1 MKKPGEKFNATDWE
15 DFVHSTVKTAP
26 SSRDLFK
33 TYQSFMAYVD
43 TLPKGDLVKHGWMKS
58 KDDIGALSSLFFQLH
73 ADKNQVLYRKS
84 KEAKTPLLAVWLSRA
99 RVEAELVYHK
109 REVARFGG
117 LEKDDLRAI
126 ARLSVDIR
134 MIREL
139 PAVLARKG
147 VVLVFLAALPGM
159 KTDGVVFKLAS
170 GNPAIALSLRYAR
183 LDYFWFTLLHE
194 LAHVVLHAAQLD
206 EPICDELDSD
216 GTDEIE
222 IEANRLAKGSIVER
236 SVWRNCEPKYNPNKE
251 TVVTF
256 ARKIH
261 VHPSLVAGLLR
272 KESNDFARYSDI
284 VNEVDVRALIFQP

>member
-1 MKKPGEKFNATDWE
+1 MKKSGDNFNAADWE
-15 DFVHSTVKTAP
+15 DFVHSTAKSAP
-26 SSRDLFK
+26 SGRDLFK

-43 TLPKGDLVKHGWMKS
+43 TLPKADLVKHGWMKS
-58 KDDIGALSSLFFQLH
+58 KNDIGALSSLFFQLH
-73 ADKNQVLYRKS
+73 GDKNQFLYRKS

-99 RVEAELVYHK
+99 RVEAELAYHK
-109 REVARFGG
+109 RKVARFDG
-117 LEKDDLRAI
+117 LAKEDLRSI
-126 ARLSVDIR
+126 AQLSVDVSVVL
-134 MIREL
+134 EL
-139 PAVLARKG
+139 STLLARKG

-159 KTDGVVFKLAS
+159 KTDGVVFKLTS
-170 GNPAIALSLRYAR
+170 GNPAIALSLRFSR

-194 LAHVVLHAAQLD
+194 LAHVVRHAALLD

-222 IEANRLAKGSIVER
+222 VEANRLAKASIVDR
-236 SVWRNCEPKYNPNKE
+236 SVWRDCEPKYNQNKE
-251 TVVTF
+251 AVVSF

-272 KESNDFARYSDI
+272 KEANDFTRYSEL